1 MCRGLES
8 VPLRSD
14 EVVLLQLLVQAQ
26 VLKPPRQ
33 LCLLEEL
40 GFAPELLQLLRKW
53 QRGLWNELSCQ
64 TTVLLGKTLTLALN
78 TTDLSPVRHARLSK
92 GTEHFVC
99 VYSQPPGKNR
109 PIPCHRKLEHGDGL
123 S

>member
-14 EVVLLQLLVQAQ
+14 EVVLRQLLVQAQ

-40 GFAPELLQLLRKW
+40 GFAPGAASAAWEVAAR
-53 QRGLWNELSCQ
+53 
-64 TTVLLGKTLTLALN
+64 AL
-78 TTDLSPVRHARLSK
+78 
-92 GTEHFVC
+92 E
-99 VYSQPPGKNR
+99 
-109 PIPCHRKLEHGDGL
+109 
-123 S
+123 